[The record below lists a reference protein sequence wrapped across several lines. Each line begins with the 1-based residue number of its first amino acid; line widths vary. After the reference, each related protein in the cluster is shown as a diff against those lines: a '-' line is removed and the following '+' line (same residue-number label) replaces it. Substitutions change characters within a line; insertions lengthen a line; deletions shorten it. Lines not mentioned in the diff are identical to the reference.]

1 MKGLQMEREIITYQ
15 EALFKETPEL
25 FITLQTYSKPKE
37 EVVIDL
43 IQLFNRCYIRGYEVT
58 PNLQEAISFGPLDE
72 LKMMNRDWRELHA
85 FNIMLDW
92 IEKAIEI
99 HFNVH
104 VVAKKLQTINTL
116 KAREFM
122 TLKDWYAKF
131 IVGLWTTMQKYRR
144 YWYQPMTDMIVYIV
158 LEIHRYLCNKKLGS
172 ADSILFSLSELNTN
186 KELRK
191 IKR

>member
-1 MKGLQMEREIITYQ
+1 MEREIITHQ
-15 EALFKETPEL
+15 EALFKETPDL

-37 EVVIDL
+37 EVVTDL

-58 PNLQEAISFGPLDE
+58 PNLQEVISFGPLDE

-85 FNIMLDW
+85 FRIMLDW
-92 IEKAIEI
+92 MEKAIEI

-122 TLKDWYAKF
+122 ALKDWYAKF
-131 IVGLWTTMQKYRR
+131 IVGLWKTMQKYRR

-191 IKR
+191 IKC

>member
-172 ADSILFSLSELNTN
+172 ADSILFSLSALNTN